1 MRRRVIVPGVGPT
14 RCLLLL
20 VLLTAGGCV
29 NRITQPV
36 ELITPVTIY
45 VADSG
50 GKHSSLLLPDKA
62 AAAGSEGYVHYAF
75 GDWRCFALNKNGPLD
90 YLRAAVASDRSA
102 LGREH
107 LPTTR
112 PDELRRLTAA
122 DLVPVVVEDAD
133 VSLLRRQLEARF
145 ARHSDEAIDNR
156 TVRMTLVPL
165 DDGPNR
171 RYSIFNQCNT
181 VTSRWL
187 RRLNC
192 VSPQAALLARFEVN
206 GGM

>member
-1 MRRRVIVPGVGPT
+1 MLIFA
-14 RCLLLL
+14 LLAALC
-20 VLLTAGGCV
+20 GGCV
-29 NRITQPV
+29 NRVTQPV
-36 ELITPVTIY
+36 ELVRPVTIY
-45 VADSG
+45 IADSG

-145 ARHSDEAIDNR
+145 ANGEAEAVDNR

-181 VTSRWL
+181 MTSRWL

-192 VSPQAALLARFEVN
+192 ASPRTALLGRFEVAA
-206 GGM
+206 GE